1 VRRRYAGAMSTA
13 TAPEWY
19 VISLRPRGQHAPMR
33 RAAARHGG
41 AVIALSPWTLQSRD
55 DDAARRALEFALA
68 APRVLVTSPAA
79 VRAAS
84 ALQPLRIGEGQR
96 WFAVGA
102 GTAAALR
109 RTGIDTVATPT
120 RMDSEGLLALP
131 GLQWFDGDAIGLLTA
146 PGGRGTLVPALRA
159 RCAEVRR
166 ADVYQRVPVPP
177 APRALAALRQLS
189 RPAAIA
195 LSSGEALQLV
205 LATVPEYIAARL
217 RALPVVGAS
226 DRLLELAATL
236 GFEHRHRAVDARPAT
251 LVEAVATLLR

>member
-1 VRRRYAGAMSTA
+1 MSSA
-13 TAPEWY
+13 VAPEWY

-33 RAAARHGG
+33 RAAARRGG
-41 AVIALSPWTLQSRD
+41 AVIALSPWALQLRD
-55 DDAARRALEFALA
+55 DDATRAELDAALA

-84 ALQPLRIGEGQR
+84 ALRPLCERDGQR

-102 GTAAALR
+102 GTAATLR
-109 RTGIDTVATPT
+109 RAGVGTVAAPT

-131 GLQWFDGDAIGLLTA
+131 DLQRFNGDAIGLLTA

-159 RCAEVRR
+159 RGAEVRR
-166 ADVYQRVPVPP
+166 ADVYQRVPLPP
-177 APRALAALRQLS
+177 APRALLALRGLS

-195 LSSGEALQLV
+195 LSSGEALQLL
-205 LATVPEYIAARL
+205 LATVPDDVAARL
-217 RALPVVGAS
+217 RALPLVGAS
-226 DRLLELAATL
+226 DRLLDLAATL
-236 GFEHRHRAVDARPAT
+236 GFEHRHRAADARPAT

>member
-1 VRRRYAGAMSTA
+1 MSTA

-33 RAAARHGG
+33 RAAARRGG
-41 AVIALSPWTLQSRD
+41 AVIALSPWALRLRD
-55 DDAARRALEFALA
+55 DDATRRQLEAALA

-84 ALQPLRIGEGQR
+84 ALQPLRRGDGQR

-109 RTGIDTVATPT
+109 RAGVDTVAAPT

-131 GLQWFDGDAIGLLTA
+131 GLQRFDGDAIGLLTA

-159 RCAEVRR
+159 RGAEVRR

-177 APRALAALRQLS
+177 APRALAVLRGLS

-205 LATVPEYIAARL
+205 LAAVPADIAARL

-226 DRLLELAATL
+226 DRLLDLAATL
-236 GFEHRHRAVDARPAT
+236 GFEQRHRAADARPAT